1 MARSSD
7 LIYNQMIT
15 YLQAT
20 YGQVG
25 QPFYHLFN
33 DINGNP
39 LTLSKTNFVAM
50 ILEVNSYNDAVFE
63 QLLDQYQLVIQEL
76 ISAGTPNTYAWI
88 QQAVLNFQ
96 YSASVPQIAVLNMTT
111 LVPGYAILNPAL
123 RIITQCAVVPNTA
136 LPGSI
141 LIKCAVGGTPLT
153 TPQVAALNSYL
164 LTIMPPIHWTV
175 ISVNPDLLMT
185 GATIY
190 YNGQYNLTFITTNVV
205 AAINN
210 YLSSL
215 PFNGTVILSDL
226 VKAVKSVQGVNDFVL
241 QQVEA
246 RADATSSTLANKLV
260 DNFKENSRSYSTFA
274 GQIIPDTQ
282 SGRTLADTLVFNIG

>member
-1 MARSSD
+1 
-7 LIYNQMIT
+7 MIT

-25 QPFYHLFN
+25 EPFYYLFN

-63 QLLDQYQLVIQEL
+63 QLLDQYQITIQGL
-76 ISAGTPNTYAWI
+76 IDAGTPNTYAWI

-96 YSASVPQIAVLNMTT
+96 YSASVPQIATLDTTT
-111 LVPGYAILNPAL
+111 LIPSYAVVNPAL

-141 LIKCAVGGTPLT
+141 LIKCSVGGTPLSS
-153 TPQVAALNSYL
+153 PQLASLNSYL

-175 ISVNPDLLMT
+175 ISVLPDLFMC
-185 GATIY
+185 GADVY
-190 YNGQYNLTFITTNVV
+190 YNGQYNLTFITTNVEN
-205 AAINN
+205 AINN

-215 PFNGTVILSDL
+215 PFNGTVVLSDL
-226 VKAVKSVQGVNDFVL
+226 EKAVKAIAGVSDFVL
-241 QQVEA
+241 RQIEA
-246 RADATSSTLANKLV
+246 YGSNTTSVNAVKLV
-260 DNFKENSRSYSTFA
+260 NAYTLIKRNYSTYS
-274 GQIIPDTQ
+274 GQVIIDTNT
-282 SGRTLADTLVFNIG
+282 GRTLADTLIFNIG